1 MKKKYKFKPFIIF
14 FTGISASGKSTICLK
29 LQKKF
34 KNLGFKKVKNIDG
47 DFFRKKLRNFNY
59 ENISRD
65 KVGDYKIS
73 IAKKFLKKKNIVLVS
88 GIAHNK
94 GWRKKIK
101 ETSKDYFEIYLK
113 CSRKVCEK
121 RDFKNQYI
129 KAKTGKIKNFIG
141 VNQPYQVGSTN
152 DLTINT
158 SSLSIAKS
166 VNKVLKFLKMKHY
179 VYKE

>member
-1 MKKKYKFKPFIIF
+1 MVWKLKKKYKFKPFIIF

-94 GWRKKIK
+94 GWRKK
-101 ETSKDYFEIYLK
+101 LK
-113 CSRKVCEK
+113 K
-121 RDFKNQYI
+121 Q
-129 KAKTGKIKNFIG
+129 AKII
-141 VNQPYQVGSTN
+141 
-152 DLTINT
+152 
-158 SSLSIAKS
+158 
-166 VNKVLKFLKMKHY
+166 LKFTWNVRVRYVRKEILKINI
-179 VYKE
+179 